1 MRILF
6 LLLFIWVCAFLSA
19 QQAREIPK
27 INHSIKLDGTAD
39 EDAWKDA
46 AVFPLIM
53 QTPVFMK
60 DPSENTDVRIFFND
74 RYLYVSG
81 KMFYTDISNMS
92 RPGKQR
98 DYFSG
103 NCDWFGILLDS
114 FKDNENMV
122 AFFTNPNGLR
132 FDAAVQNDASMGF
145 EDVNLAWNTFWDVE
159 TRIDEDGWY
168 AEMRIPV
175 SSIRFQVEN
184 DTAYMGLSM
193 FRYIPRKNETQTFP
207 AIDPRHGDM
216 ASWKASLS
224 APVFMAGTETDL
236 PAYITPYA
244 IGGYERIF
252 DLNETETAWELNET
266 PKYNAGLDAKL
277 GITNNLTLDLTV
289 NTDFAQ
295 VEADDQQIN
304 LTRYSLYFPEK
315 RPFFLEK
322 SDVFNFDY
330 LGGQNLFYSRRIGIY
345 DEESVPI
352 IGGARLTGRLGT
364 WDIGL
369 LDMQT
374 ARKGDISGENF
385 GVIRTKRNILNPGS
399 YIGAMLTSRTSPGS
413 FNYAYGIDALVHPFG
428 DDYLTLRWSQTF
440 ENGALNK
447 FWSEN
452 PTRLLARWER
462 RNLKG
467 WSYDLLYTWSGKDF
481 NPGVGFELIDNYY
494 GTRGTLKY
502 GWLPE
507 DENSVLRTHN
517 ISNTTLLLYNSED
530 RSLQSIMSM
539 ATWEYST
546 RKGYSGNINL
556 RYNKEIIHDTLE
568 FSKTIVAPGNYNF
581 FDIMLVA
588 SMKPGTWLGGM
599 LISEIGQF
607 YDGWRF
613 SLNLQP
619 MFNLSPSL
627 DINPSYRFDR
637 VGFAERKQG
646 FTNHIL
652 GIKALLMIST
662 TLSFTSFV
670 QYNTDVKTWL
680 INARFRYNPREGN
693 DFYIVYNEGLNTDL
707 YRESPVLPRSESR
720 VLMLKYTYTFGF

>member
-1 MRILF
+1 MRIF
-6 LLLFIWVCAFLSA
+6 LLSIFILSGNSLLA
-19 QQAREIPK
+19 QQAIEIPK
-27 INHSIKLDGTAD
+27 IDQSIKLDGIAD
-39 EDAWKDA
+39 ENAWEDA

-53 QTPVFMK
+53 QTPVFLK
-60 DPSENTDVRIFFND
+60 EPSEHTDVRLFFND
-74 RYLYVSG
+74 KFLYVSA
-81 KMFYTDISNMS
+81 KMLYTNISLMS

-103 NCDWFGILLDS
+103 NCDWFGILMDS
-114 FKDNENMV
+114 FNDNENMV

-145 EDVNLAWNTFWDVE
+145 EDVNLSWNTFWDVE
-159 TRIDEDGWY
+159 TRIDEQGWY
-168 AEMRIPV
+168 TEMRIPI

-184 DTAYMGLSM
+184 DTASMGLSM
-193 FRYIPRKNETQTFP
+193 FRYIPKKNETQTFP

-224 APVFMAGTETDL
+224 APVYLAGTEPDL
-236 PAYITPYA
+236 PVYITPYA
-244 IGGYERIF
+244 IGGYERF
-252 DLNETETAWELNET
+252 YELNESETAWDLSKT
-266 PKYNAGLDAKL
+266 PKYNIGLDAKV
-277 GITNNLTLDLTV
+277 GISNNLTLDLTV

-330 LGGQNLFYSRRIGIY
+330 LGGQNLFYSRRIGLN

-352 IGGARLTGRLGT
+352 IGGARLTGRVGS

-374 ARKGDISGENF
+374 ASKDEIRGENF
-385 GVIRTKRNILNPGS
+385 GVIRTKKNILNPGS
-399 YIGAMLTSRTSPGS
+399 YIGGMLTSRISPEGN
-413 FNYAYGIDALVHPFG
+413 FNYAYGIDAVVHPFG
-428 DDYLTLRWSQTF
+428 DDYLTVRWSQTY
-440 ENGALNK
+440 ETGATNK
-447 FWSEN
+447 FWSED

-467 WSYDLLYTWSGKDF
+467 WSYDFLYTWSGKEF
-481 NPGVGFELIDNYY
+481 NPGVGFEMIDNYY

-507 DENSVLRTHN
+507 DESTVLRTHN
-517 ISNTTLLLYNSED
+517 LSNTTLLLYNSEN

-539 ATWEYST
+539 GTWEFST

-556 RYNKEIIHDTLE
+556 RYNKEIVQDSLE
-568 FSKTIVAPGNYNF
+568 FSRSEVPPGTYDF
-581 FDIMLVA
+581 FDIMLMA
-588 SMKPGTWLGGM
+588 MMKPGTRLGGM
-599 LISEIGQF
+599 LMSELGQF

-619 MFNLSPSL
+619 MLNISPSL
-627 DINPSYRFDR
+627 DINPTYRFDR
-637 VGFAERKQG
+637 VKFTDRGQE

-662 TLSFTSFV
+662 KLSFTSFV
-670 QYNTDVKTWL
+670 QYNTDIEAWL

-693 DFYIVYNEGLNTDL
+693 DFYIVYNEGLNTNL
-707 YRESPVLPRSESR
+707 YRESPSAAP
-720 VLMLKYTYTFGF
+720 K